1 MKKVSSKVLLSLMLL
16 LFLGHYPGLYSE
28 EPALQEENILSL
40 TGILRS
46 SYALGGDTAG
56 VKEKGEAIY
65 LIQGETS
72 RALVTLK
79 NILIEH
85 KPAAWI
91 LNDNEEI
98 NIIVFRGV
106 LPGLGKIEVN
116 KVVSKSSSFE
126 IYAKYIDIS
135 DINVASQPAAV
146 IPIGKLPK
154 GKYSV
159 ALYVEDQLHK
169 QEKLTVRR
177 TLFVKKKKKKKK

>member
-16 LFLGHYPGLYSE
+16 ALFGHYPGLYSE
-28 EPALQEENILSL
+28 EPARQEENILSL

-65 LIQGETS
+65 FTQGETS

-85 KPAAWI
+85 KPAAWT

-116 KVVSKSSSFE
+116 KVVSKSRSFE

-135 DINVASQPAAV
+135 DINVASQPAVV
-146 IPIGKLPK
+146 IPLGKLPI

-159 ALYVEDQLHK
+159 VLYVEDQLHK
-169 QEKLTVRR
+169 QVNFTVRR
-177 TLFVKKKKKKKK
+177 APFTIDLHKK